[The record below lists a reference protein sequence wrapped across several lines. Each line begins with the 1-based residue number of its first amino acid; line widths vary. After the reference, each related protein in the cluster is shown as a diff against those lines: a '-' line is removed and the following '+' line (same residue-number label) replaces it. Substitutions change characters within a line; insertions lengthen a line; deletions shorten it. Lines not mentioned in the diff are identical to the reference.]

1 MTMPT
6 FRWQTSGAESR
17 DVDLRCAHSQFQIRI
32 LLPATSEL
40 AASRNSVWTFE
51 PLMCSTNRCAPE
63 VRGGAKR
70 PGNHAIYS
78 QGIFAYLNYH
88 VPRTRREILE
98 ILLKGLQRLEY
109 RGYDSAG
116 VGIDGGNSKESELNA
131 KSIHLIKQRGKVKV
145 LDEEIHKQQDM
156 DLDVE
161 FDVHLG
167 IAHTRWATHGVPSPV
182 NSHPHRSDKTNEFI
196 VIHNGIIT
204 NYKDLKKFLES
215 KGYEFES
222 ETDTESIA
230 KLVKYMYDNR
240 EADIS
245 FATLV
250 ERVTQQLEGA
260 FALVFKS
267 VHYPGEAVGTRR
279 GSPLL
284 IGVRSDHK
292 LSTDHIPVMYRS
304 CKCHELLLAV
314 SFPVIGGQEIMTLSW
329 FPANKDKKSVT
340 ALPRTDQDT
349 CLFPV
354 DEKAVEYYFASDASA
369 VIEHTNRVIFLE
381 DDDVAAVSDGRLS
394 IHRIKR
400 TAGDYPARAVQ
411 TLQMEL
417 QQIMKGNYS
426 SFMQKEIFEQPE
438 SVVNTM
444 RGRVNFDDNT
454 VTLGGLKD
462 HIKEIQRCR
471 RLILIACGTSYHAG
485 VATRQVLEELTELPV
500 MVELASDFLD
510 RNTPVFRD
518 DVCFF
523 ISQSGETADSLMAL
537 RYCKERGALTVGITN
552 TVGSTISRETDCGVH
567 INAGPEIG
575 VASTKAYTSQFVALI
590 MFALLMCDDRISVQP
605 RRREIIQGLRVLP
618 DLIKEVLNLD
628 DEIQRLATELYQQKS
643 VLIMGRGYHYATCL
657 EGALKIK
664 EITYMHS
671 EGILAGEL
679 KHGPLALVD
688 KLMPVIMIIMRDHTY
703 IKCQNALQQVAARQG
718 QPIVIC
724 DRDDYETIKNSS
736 RTIKVPHCV
745 DCLQGIL
752 SVIPLQLLS
761 FHLAVLRGFDV
772 DCPRNLA
779 KSVTVE

>member
-1 MTMPT
+1 
-6 FRWQTSGAESR
+6 
-17 DVDLRCAHSQFQIRI
+17 
-32 LLPATSEL
+32 
-40 AASRNSVWTFE
+40 
-51 PLMCSTNRCAPE
+51 MC
-63 VRGGAKR
+63 
-70 PGNHAIYS
+70 
-78 QGIFAYLNYH
+78 GIFAYLNYH

-98 ILLKGLQRLEY
+98 ILLKGLHRLEY

-116 VGIDGGNSKESELNA
+116 VGIDGGNEKDWESTGR
-131 KSIHLIKQRGKVKV
+131 SIQLIKQRGKVQA
-145 LDEEIHKQQDM
+145 LDEEINRITEQQGIDM
-156 DLDVE
+156 DVE

-167 IAHTRWATHGVPSPV
+167 IAHTRWATHGAPSPV
-182 NSHPHRSDKTNEFI
+182 NSHPHRSDKNNEFI

-204 NYKDLKKFLES
+204 NYKDLRKFLES
-215 KGYEFES
+215 KDYEFES
-222 ETDTESIA
+222 ETDTETIA

-240 EADIS
+240 ENDELS
-245 FATLV
+245 FTTLV

-260 FALVFKS
+260 FVLVFKS

-279 GSPLL
+279 GGPLL
-284 IGVRSDHK
+284 IGVKCDHK
-292 LSTDHIPVMYRS
+292 LSTDHIPILYRS
-304 CKCHELLLAV
+304 T
-314 SFPVIGGQEIMTLSW
+314 G
-329 FPANKDKKSVT
+329 KDKKGCT
-340 ALPRTDQDT
+340 ALPRVDQDT
-349 CLFPV
+349 SLFPT

-381 DDDVAAVSDGRLS
+381 DDDVAAVNEGRLS

-400 TAGDYPARAVQ
+400 TAGDHPARAIQ

-417 QQIMKGNYS
+417 QQIMKGNYRA
-426 SFMQKEIFEQPE
+426 FMQKEIFEQPE
-438 SVVNTM
+438 SVFNTM

-454 VTLGGLKD
+454 VMLGGLKD

-500 MVELASDFLD
+500 MVELSSDFLD

-552 TVGSTISRETDCGVH
+552 TVGSSISRETDCGVH

-590 MFALLMCDDRISVQP
+590 MFALLMCDDRISMQP

-618 DLIKEVLNLD
+618 DLIKEVLSLD
-628 DEIQRLATELYQQKS
+628 DEIQNLAEELYQQKS

-703 IKCQNALQQVAARQG
+703 VKCQNALQQVVARQG
-718 QPIVIC
+718 RPIVIC
-724 DRDDYETIKNSS
+724 DRDDQETINNSS

-745 DCLQGIL
+745 DCLQGVL

-761 FHLAVLRGFDV
+761 FHLAVLRGYDV

>member
-1 MTMPT
+1 
-6 FRWQTSGAESR
+6 
-17 DVDLRCAHSQFQIRI
+17 
-32 LLPATSEL
+32 
-40 AASRNSVWTFE
+40 
-51 PLMCSTNRCAPE
+51 MC
-63 VRGGAKR
+63 
-70 PGNHAIYS
+70 
-78 QGIFAYLNYH
+78 GIFAYLNYH

-98 ILLKGLQRLEY
+98 TLIKGLQRLEY

-116 VGIDGGNSKESELNA
+116 VGIDGGNEKNWEKNSNQ
-131 KSIHLIKQRGKVKV
+131 IQLIKKKGKVKA
-145 LDEEIHKQQDM
+145 LDEEINKLIDT
-156 DLDVE
+156 DLDIE
-161 FDVHLG
+161 FEIHLG
-167 IAHTRWATHGVPSPV
+167 IAHTRWATHGEPSPT
-182 NSHPHRSDKTNEFI
+182 NSHPQRSDKNNEFI

-222 ETDTESIA
+222 ETDTETIA

-240 EADIS
+240 ECDEIS
-245 FATLV
+245 FTTLV
-250 ERVTQQLEGA
+250 ERVIQQLEGA

-267 VHYPGEAVGTRR
+267 VYFPGQAVGTRR

-284 IGVRSDHK
+284 MGVRSEHK
-292 LSTDHIPVMYRS
+292 LSTDHIPILYRS
-304 CKCHELLLAV
+304 GL
-314 SFPVIGGQEIMTLSW
+314 
-329 FPANKDKKSVT
+329 DKKGSCS
-340 ALPRTDQDT
+340 LPRLDSTT

-354 DEKAVEYYFASDASA
+354 EEKAVEYYFASDASA

-381 DDDVAAVSDGRLS
+381 DDDVAAVVDGRLS

-400 TAGDYPARAVQ
+400 NVGDHPARAIQ

-417 QQIMKGNYS
+417 QQIMKGNFS

-444 RGRVNFDDNT
+444 RGRVNFDDLT
-454 VTLGGLKD
+454 VNLGGLKD

-485 VATRQVLEELTELPV
+485 VATRQILEELTELPV

-510 RNTPVFRD
+510 RSTPVFRD

-523 ISQSGETADSLMAL
+523 ISQSGETADTLLAL
-537 RYCKERGALTVGITN
+537 RYCKERGALTVGVTN
-552 TVGSTISRETDCGVH
+552 TVGSSISRETDCGVH

-575 VASTKAYTSQFVALI
+575 VASTKAYTSQFVSLI
-590 MFALLMCDDRISVQP
+590 MFALMMCDDRISIQE
-605 RRREIIQGLRVLP
+605 RRKQIMNALQILP
-618 DLIKEVLNLD
+618 DNIKEVLSLD
-628 DEIQRLATELYQQKS
+628 DEIQKLASELYQQKS
-643 VLIMGRGYHYATCL
+643 VLIMGRGYHYSTCM

-688 KLMPVIMIIMRDHTY
+688 KLMPVIMIIMRDHAYT
-703 IKCQNALQQVAARQG
+703 KCQNALQQVVARQG
-718 QPIVIC
+718 RPVVIC
-724 DRDDYETIKNSS
+724 DKEDTETINSIK
-736 RTIKVPHCV
+736 RTIKVPHTV
-745 DCLQGIL
+745 DCLQGVL
-752 SVIPLQLLS
+752 SVIPLQLLA
-761 FHLAVLRGFDV
+761 FHLAVLRGYDV

>member
-1 MTMPT
+1 IT
-6 FRWQTSGAESR
+6 
-17 DVDLRCAHSQFQIRI
+17 
-32 LLPATSEL
+32 
-40 AASRNSVWTFE
+40 
-51 PLMCSTNRCAPE
+51 
-63 VRGGAKR
+63 
-70 PGNHAIYS
+70 
-78 QGIFAYLNYH
+78 GIFAYLNYC

-98 ILLKGLQRLEY
+98 TLIKGLQRLEY

-116 VGIDGGNSKESELNA
+116 VGIDGGNEKTWENKLHP
-131 KSIHLIKQRGKVKV
+131 IQLIKKRGKVKA
-145 LDEEIHKQQDM
+145 LEEEIHKDA
-156 DLDVE
+156 DLDIE
-161 FDVHLG
+161 FDIHLG
-167 IAHTRWATHGVPSPV
+167 IAHTRWATHGAPSSL
-182 NSHPHRSDKTNEFI
+182 NCHPQRSDKNNEFV

-222 ETDTESIA
+222 DTDTESIA

-240 EADIS
+240 ESDDIT

-250 ERVTQQLEGA
+250 ERVTQQL
-260 FALVFKS
+260 FLTCKQCTVYNYIC
-267 VHYPGEAVGTRR
+267 VCRR
-279 GSPLL
+279 GGPLL
-284 IGVRSDHK
+284 IGVRSEHR
-292 LSTDHIPVMYRS
+292 LSTDHIPVLYHSDIS
-304 CKCHELLLAV
+304 CRRVL
-314 SFPVIGGQEIMTLSW
+314 SFPH
-329 FPANKDKKSVT
+329 
-340 ALPRTDQDT
+340 
-349 CLFPV
+349 
-354 DEKAVEYYFASDASA
+354 SA

-381 DDDVAAVSDGRLS
+381 DDDVAAVVDGHLS

-400 TAGDYPARAVQ
+400 RAGDHPARAIQ
-411 TLQMEL
+411 TLQLEL
-417 QQIMKGNYS
+417 QQIMKGNFS

-438 SVVNTM
+438 SVLNSM
-444 RGRVNFDDNT
+444 RGRVNFDDYA
-454 VTLGGLKD
+454 VILGGLQD
-462 HIKEIQRCR
+462 HIKEILRCR

-523 ISQSGETADSLMAL
+523 ISQSGETADTLMAL

-552 TVGSTISRETDCGVH
+552 TVGSSISRETDCGVH

-575 VASTKAYTSQFVALI
+575 VASTKAYTSQFVSLV
-590 MFALLMCDDRISVQP
+590 MFALMMCEDRISIQE
-605 RRREIIQGLRVLP
+605 RRKEIIRGLKSLP
-618 DLIKEVLNLD
+618 DLIKEILTMD
-628 DEIQRLATELYQQKS
+628 EEIQTLARELYQQKS

-688 KLMPVIMIIMRDHTY
+688 KLMPVIMVIMRDHTY
-703 IKCQNALQQVAARQG
+703 TKCQSALQQVVARQG
-718 QPIVIC
+718 RPIVIC
-724 DRDDYETIKNSS
+724 DKDDIETMKNAN
-736 RTIKVPHCV
+736 RVIKVPHTV

-761 FHLAVLRGFDV
+761 FHLAVLRGYDV
-772 DCPRNLA
+772 SNGVWDTKLGSFSHTHTHAHPLIVQNVREGEGCSGNQLNRRAITTKGIFNWRKKHVKWNTLLFE
-779 KSVTVE
+779 KCCCERKVHV

>member
-1 MTMPT
+1 
-6 FRWQTSGAESR
+6 
-17 DVDLRCAHSQFQIRI
+17 
-32 LLPATSEL
+32 
-40 AASRNSVWTFE
+40 
-51 PLMCSTNRCAPE
+51 MC
-63 VRGGAKR
+63 
-70 PGNHAIYS
+70 
-78 QGIFAYLNYH
+78 GIFAYLNYQ
-88 VPRTRREILE
+88 VPRSRREILE
-98 ILLKGLQRLEY
+98 ILLKGLHRLEY

-116 VGIDGGNSKESELNA
+116 VGIDGGDGKDWESNA
-131 KSIHLIKQRGKVKV
+131 KSIQLIKQRGKVKA
-145 LDEEIHKQQDM
+145 LDEEINKQDI

-204 NYKDLKKFLES
+204 NYKDLRKFLES

-222 ETDTESIA
+222 ETDTETIA
-230 KLVKYMYDNR
+230 KLVKYMFDNR
-240 EADIS
+240 ENDDIS

-284 IGVRSDHK
+284 MGVRSDHK
-292 LSTDHIPVMYRS
+292 LSTDHIPVLYRS
-304 CKCHELLLAV
+304 CAKE
-314 SFPVIGGQEIMTLSW
+314 
-329 FPANKDKKSVT
+329 KKGCST
-340 ALPRTDQDT
+340 IPRVDQDT

-354 DEKAVEYYFASDASA
+354 DEKSVEYYFASDASA

-381 DDDVAAVSDGRLS
+381 DDDVAAVVEGRLS

-400 TAGDYPARAVQ
+400 TAGDYPARAIQ

-417 QQIMKGNYS
+417 QQIMKGNFS

-438 SVVNTM
+438 SVFNTM
-444 RGRVNFDDNT
+444 RGRMNFDNNT
-454 VTLGGLKD
+454 VILGGLKD

-552 TVGSTISRETDCGVH
+552 TVGSSISRETDCGVH

-590 MFALLMCDDRISVQP
+590 MFALLMCDDRISMQP

-618 DLIKEVLNLD
+618 DLIKEVLGLD
-628 DEIQRLATELYQQKS
+628 DEIQNLATELYQQKS

-703 IKCQNALQQVAARQG
+703 VKCQNALQQIVARQG
-718 QPIVIC
+718 RPIVIC
-724 DRDDYETIKNSS
+724 DKDDYETAKNSS

-745 DCLQGIL
+745 DCLQGVL

-761 FHLAVLRGFDV
+761 FHLAVLRGYDV

>member
-1 MTMPT
+1 
-6 FRWQTSGAESR
+6 
-17 DVDLRCAHSQFQIRI
+17 
-32 LLPATSEL
+32 
-40 AASRNSVWTFE
+40 
-51 PLMCSTNRCAPE
+51 MC
-63 VRGGAKR
+63 
-70 PGNHAIYS
+70 
-78 QGIFAYLNYH
+78 GIFAYLNYH

-98 ILLKGLQRLEY
+98 ILLKGLRRLEY

-116 VGIDGGNSKESELNA
+116 VGIDGGNEKQWESNA
-131 KSIHLIKQRGKVKV
+131 RSIQLIKQQGKVQA
-145 LDEEIHKQQDM
+145 LDDEINKQQDINM
-156 DLDVE
+156 DVE

-167 IAHTRWATHGVPSPV
+167 IAHTRWATHGAPSPL
-182 NSHPHRSDKTNEFI
+182 NSHPHRSDRNNEFI

-204 NYKDLKKFLES
+204 NYKDLRKFLES

-222 ETDTESIA
+222 ETDTETIA

-240 EADIS
+240 ENNDIS
-245 FATLV
+245 FTTLV

-267 VHYPGEAVGTRR
+267 VHYPGEAVATRR
-279 GSPLL
+279 GGPLL
-284 IGVRSDHK
+284 IGVKSDHK
-292 LSTDHIPVMYRS
+292 LSTDHIPILYRS
-304 CKCHELLLAV
+304 
-314 SFPVIGGQEIMTLSW
+314 SG
-329 FPANKDKKSVT
+329 KDKQGCAT
-340 ALPRTDQDT
+340 LPRMDQDT

-354 DEKAVEYYFASDASA
+354 DDKAVEYYFASDASA
-369 VIEHTNRVIFLE
+369 LIEHTNRVIFLE
-381 DDDVAAVSDGRLS
+381 DDDVAAVSEGRL
-394 IHRIKR
+394 
-400 TAGDYPARAVQ
+400 A
-411 TLQMEL
+411 
-417 QQIMKGNYS
+417 
-426 SFMQKEIFEQPE
+426 FMQKEIFEQPE

-485 VATRQVLEELTELPV
+485 VAVLEELTELPV

-537 RYCKERGALTVGITN
+537 RYCKEQGALTVGVTN
-552 TVGSTISRETDCGVH
+552 TVGSSISRETDCG
-567 INAGPEIG
+567 
-575 VASTKAYTSQFVALI
+575 AYTSQFVALI
-590 MFALLMCDDRISVQP
+590 MFALLMCDDRISMQP
-605 RRREIIQGLRVLP
+605 RRCEIIQGLRILP
-618 DLIKEVLNLD
+618 DLIKE
-628 DEIQRLATELYQQKS
+628 
-643 VLIMGRGYHYATCL
+643 
-657 EGALKIK
+657 KIK

-703 IKCQNALQQVAARQG
+703 VKCQNALQQVVARQG
-718 QPIVIC
+718 RPIVIC
-724 DRDDYETIKNSS
+724 DRDDQETINNSS

-745 DCLQGIL
+745 DCLQGVL

-761 FHLAVLRGFDV
+761 FHLAVLRGYDV

-779 KSVTVE
+779 KSVTVD

>member
-1 MTMPT
+1 
-6 FRWQTSGAESR
+6 
-17 DVDLRCAHSQFQIRI
+17 
-32 LLPATSEL
+32 
-40 AASRNSVWTFE
+40 
-51 PLMCSTNRCAPE
+51 MC
-63 VRGGAKR
+63 
-70 PGNHAIYS
+70 
-78 QGIFAYLNYH
+78 GIFAYLNYR
-88 VPRTRREILE
+88 VTRTRKEIFETLV
-98 ILLKGLQRLEY
+98 KGLQRLEY

-116 VGIDGGNSKESELNA
+116 IAVDGPNKTTSDINGNTICLV
-131 KSIHLIKQRGKVKV
+131 KQKGKVKT
-145 LDEEIHKQQDM
+145 LDEELYKKDSLE
-156 DLDVE
+156 LDE
-161 FDVHLG
+161 ELCTHFGL
-167 IAHTRWATHGVPSPV
+167 AHTRWATHGEPSAL
-182 NSHPHRSDKTNEFI
+182 NSHPHRSDKDNEFV

-204 NYKDLKKFLES
+204 NYKELKEYLIT

-222 ETDTESIA
+222 ETDTEVIP
-230 KLVKYMYDNR
+230 KLIKYVYDNR
-240 EADIS
+240 ESDSVS
-245 FATLV
+245 FSTLV
-250 ERVTQQLEGA
+250 ERVIQQLEGA

-267 VHYPGEAVGTRR
+267 RHFPGEAVSTRR

-284 IGVRSDHK
+284 IGVRSK
-292 LSTDHIPVMYRS
+292 
-304 CKCHELLLAV
+304 HELLTEHIPIQYNSALFKDGV
-314 SFPVIGGQEIMTLSW
+314 QEKNSHNRPDCSNSI
-329 FPANKDKKSVT
+329 DSVGDG
-340 ALPRTDQDT
+340 R
-349 CLFPV
+349 
-354 DEKAVEYYFASDASA
+354 AVEYYFASDASA
-369 VIEHTNRVIFLE
+369 IIEHTNKVLYLE
-381 DDDVAAVSDGRLS
+381 DNDIAVVTGGKLS
-394 IHRIKR
+394 IHRVNR
-400 TAGDYPARAVQ
+400 QAGEDPVRAIQ

-417 QQIMKGNYS
+417 QQIMKGNFDA
-426 SFMQKEIFEQPE
+426 FMQKEIFEQPE

-537 RYCKERGALTVGITN
+537 RYCKERGALTVGVTN
-552 TVGSTISRETDCGVH
+552 TVGSSISRETDCGVH

-590 MFALLMCDDRISVQP
+590 MFALLMCDDRISMQP

-618 DLIKEVLNLD
+618 DLIKEVLSLD
-628 DEIQRLATELYQQKS
+628 DEIQKLATELYQQKS

-703 IKCQNALQQVAARQG
+703 IKCQNALQQVVARQG
-718 QPIVIC
+718 RPIVIC
-724 DRDDYETIKNSS
+724 DKDDYETIKSSS

-761 FHLAVLRGFDV
+761 FHLAVLRGYDV